1 MGLSDGLDSSL
12 FFGEIRKVFR
22 LAVFEGDQLPGAQMG
37 STGFGG
43 LLLSDN
49 GSRQNERSR
58 DKCDWSSF
66 HGVCVLNFVGLVS
79 IVSPAC
85 RSAQMHST
93 EPPPQRHATFRWSR

>member
-1 MGLSDGLDSSL
+1 MGSRDRLDSSL

-22 LAVFEGDQLPGAQMG
+22 VAVFEGDQLPGAQMG

-58 DKCDWSSF
+58 NKCDWSSF
-66 HGVCVLNFVGLVS
+66 HGFCVLNFVGLVL
-79 IVSPAC
+79 IVSPAR
-85 RSAQMHST
+85 RSAQMHSPNRPL
-93 EPPPQRHATFRWSR
+93 ERVSS